1 MTERTGEWRI
11 FSPDHDDCARCRQ
24 GQFILLIEWKRHLG
38 HAEGAHPVFEAFRT
52 SPGNTFRFSELLL
65 GGLIR
70 IGSDQ
75 QVDQVVEP
83 GIRKKGRVSC
93 QWPLQLLAQIQ
104 DEFSGLD

>member
-11 FSPDHDDCARCRQ
+11 FNPDHYDCARFRQ

-38 HAEGAHPVFEAFRT
+38 HAEGAHPVSEAFRT
-52 SPGNTFRFSELLL
+52 SLGNALRFSELLL
-65 GGLIR
+65 GGLISS
-70 IGSDQ
+70 GLDQ

-83 GIRKKGRVSC
+83 GIRKKGRVSH
-93 QWPLQLLAQIQ
+93 QRSLQLLAQIQ